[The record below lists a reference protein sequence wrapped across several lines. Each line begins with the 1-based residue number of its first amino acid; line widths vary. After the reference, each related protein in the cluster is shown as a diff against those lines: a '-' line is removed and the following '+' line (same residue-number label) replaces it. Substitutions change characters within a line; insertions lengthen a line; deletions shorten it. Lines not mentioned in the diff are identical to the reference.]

1 MQIIGLA
8 SVVLFLASLAS
19 FLSGFMNPDFAGTG
33 MILGAVF
40 LVFAAVI
47 LGVTIKKRNK
57 TERI

>member
-19 FLSGFMNPDFAGTG
+19 FLSGFMNPNFAQTG

-40 LVFAAVI
+40 LIVAAFI
-47 LGVTIKKRNK
+47 LGITIKKRSK